1 MDPKTNSRTI
11 KFSSKGVSFSQ
22 YTDSD
27 LCSSN
32 QEPSFAPSRFL
43 PSKDLAS
50 AAEIRSPRFL
60 NGAPKALVNDQ
71 PTHHHYVHCSLNS
84 SDTRSSWPNT
94 SFELSQSQYSM
105 RAAFVQLAENLEK
118 TQVLQSLSI
127 VQDYMAKHPSI
138 FESQDPEMVER
149 WMLNIESVISAG
161 SLSE

>member
-1 MDPKTNSRTI
+1 
-11 KFSSKGVSFSQ
+11 
-22 YTDSD
+22 
-27 LCSSN
+27 
-32 QEPSFAPSRFL
+32 
-43 PSKDLAS
+43 
-50 AAEIRSPRFL
+50 
-60 NGAPKALVNDQ
+60 
-71 PTHHHYVHCSLNS
+71 
-84 SDTRSSWPNT
+84 
-94 SFELSQSQYSM
+94 M